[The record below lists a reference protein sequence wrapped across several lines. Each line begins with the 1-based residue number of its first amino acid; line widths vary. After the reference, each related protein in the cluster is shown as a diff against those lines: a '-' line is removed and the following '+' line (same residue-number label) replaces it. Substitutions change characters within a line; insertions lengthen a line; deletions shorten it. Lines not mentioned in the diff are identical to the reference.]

1 MSAANR
7 ANLIAK
13 VQKVCKKHFQSVKP
27 SESRN
32 VFETI
37 IFGCCLEDATFEQA
51 EEGFARLQE
60 LYFDWNEVRVTTA
73 KELSEAMVG
82 YHQPLVAAT
91 RVKKCLQSIFETHYT
106 FDIDFLKKENLG
118 KAVDKIKNYR
128 GMTSFV
134 VSYVS
139 QSALGGHSL
148 PLGAAEMALMLAA
161 GVITEKEKQKSSV
174 PGLERAIPKS
184 KGVEFFST
192 MHQLAVPFL
201 VTPNSTKVWS
211 VISEIDSKAKSRFN
225 QRVKEEKAAI
235 KAAEEKKEAAK
246 KKAAEMALMLAAGVI
261 TEKEKQ
267 KSSVPGLERAIPKS
281 KGVEFFSTMHQLA
294 VPFLV
299 TPNSTKVWS
308 VISEIDS
315 KAKSRFNQR
324 VKEEKAAIKA
334 AEEKKQAAK
343 KKAAEKRAA
352 IEAAAKKAS
361 TKKAGGTT
369 SPKKK
374 PASTKKAASVKKS
387 APTKAATAK
396 KAAVTKK
403 PAAKKPA
410 TKKAAAKKPATKKPA
425 TKKSAATKKS
435 TKTSKAKTASRSAT
449 KRVAKKKPR

>member
-235 KAAEEKKEAAK
+235 KAAEEKK
-246 KKAAEMALMLAAGVI
+246 
-261 TEKEKQ
+261 
-267 KSSVPGLERAIPKS
+267 
-281 KGVEFFSTMHQLA
+281 
-294 VPFLV
+294 
-299 TPNSTKVWS
+299 
-308 VISEIDS
+308 
-315 KAKSRFNQR
+315 
-324 VKEEKAAIKA
+324 
-334 AEEKKQAAK
+334 QAAK

-374 PASTKKAASVKKS
+374 PASAKKAASVKKS

-410 TKKAAAKKPATKKPA
+410 AKKPATNKPATKKPATKKPATKKAAAKKPATKKSA

>member
-192 MHQLAVPFL
+192 
-201 VTPNSTKVWS
+201 
-211 VISEIDSKAKSRFN
+211 
-225 QRVKEEKAAI
+225 
-235 KAAEEKKEAAK
+235 
-246 KKAAEMALMLAAGVI
+246 
-261 TEKEKQ
+261 
-267 KSSVPGLERAIPKS
+267 
-281 KGVEFFSTMHQLA
+281 
-294 VPFLV
+294 
-299 TPNSTKVWS
+299 
-308 VISEIDS
+308 
-315 KAKSRFNQR
+315 
-324 VKEEKAAIKA
+324 
-334 AEEKKQAAK
+334 
-343 KKAAEKRAA
+343 
-352 IEAAAKKAS
+352 
-361 TKKAGGTT
+361 
-369 SPKKK
+369 
-374 PASTKKAASVKKS
+374 
-387 APTKAATAK
+387 
-396 KAAVTKK
+396 
-403 PAAKKPA
+403 
-410 TKKAAAKKPATKKPA
+410 
-425 TKKSAATKKS
+425 
-435 TKTSKAKTASRSAT
+435 
-449 KRVAKKKPR
+449 